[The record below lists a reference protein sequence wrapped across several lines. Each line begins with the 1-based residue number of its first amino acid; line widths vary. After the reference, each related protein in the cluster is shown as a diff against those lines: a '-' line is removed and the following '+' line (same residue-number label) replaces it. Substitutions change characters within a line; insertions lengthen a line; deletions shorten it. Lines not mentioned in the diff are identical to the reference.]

1 MNERKDYSVSRRT
14 VMKAG
19 VAAGAVGITVGPLW
33 SSMGN
38 AAAAA
43 PLAPILRTIPSTG
56 EKIPAVGIGTNAFSV
71 NAPEELAALR
81 NVLKEMPGLGGKVI
95 DTAQAYGN
103 SEEVIGRLL
112 ADIGNRDKFFIAT
125 KTPLAGDVSGGAA
138 VLDNSFRRLQVS
150 RIDLL
155 QIHNVYGLDELMP
168 HFLEYKKAGKVRYIG
183 VTTSVSGQYEQ
194 LMAAMKKYPF
204 DFIQVDYSIGNRDAA
219 DQVLPL
225 AKDRGMAVLNNVPFG
240 GRGRSF
246 FPKVAGKPVPDFAK
260 EFDATTWAQFFLKY
274 NLSHPVITAAI
285 PGTTTPAYLQD
296 NQQGGRGR
304 LPDAAMRKRMEEFWD
319 AL

>member
-1 MNERKDYSVSRRT
+1 MTDHKNQQFTRRT
-14 VMKAG
+14 VVQTGIAAA
-19 VAAGAVGITVGPLW
+19 AAGLAASTFSLPGA
-33 SSMGN
+33 S

-43 PLAPILRTIPSTG
+43 PILRKIPSTG
-56 EKIPAVGIGTNAFSV
+56 EMLPAVGIGTNAFSV
-71 NAPEELAALR
+71 NAPEELAAVR
-81 NVLKEMPGLGGKVI
+81 DVLQQMPVQGGKVI

-103 SEEVIGRLL
+103 SEEVIGKLL
-112 ADIGNRDKFFIAT
+112 AELGNRDKFFIAT
-125 KTPLAGDVSGGAA
+125 KTPLAGDISGGAA
-138 VLDNSFRRLQVS
+138 VLDNSFKRLQVS

-155 QIHNVYGLDELMP
+155 QIHNVYGLDQLMP
-168 HFLEYKKAGKVRYIG
+168 LYQDYKKAGKIRYIG

-194 LMAAMKKYPF
+194 LMAAMKKYPL

-225 AKDRGMAVLNNVPFG
+225 AQEKGCAVLNNIPFG

-246 FPKVAGKPVPDFAK
+246 FPRVAGKPVPDFAS

-274 NLSHPVITAAI
+274 NLSNPAITAAI
-285 PGTTTPAYLQD
+285 PGTTTPAYLLD

-304 LPDAAMRKRMEEFWD
+304 LPDAAMRKRMESFWD
-319 AL
+319 ALA

>member
-1 MNERKDYSVSRRT
+1 MTERRNYTLSRRN
-14 VMKAG
+14 VLQAGIAAG
-19 VAAGAVGITVGPLW
+19 VAGALSGLQ
-33 SSMGN
+33 
-38 AAAAA
+38 AQAAAA
-43 PLAPILRTIPSTG
+43 PLAPILRTIPSSG

-71 NAPEELAALR
+71 TAPEELAALR
-81 NVLKEMPGLGGKVI
+81 EVLKEMPGLGGSVI
-95 DTAQAYGN
+95 DTARGYGS

-112 ADIGNRDKFFIAT
+112 AELGNRHKFFLAT
-125 KTPLAGDVSGGAA
+125 KTPLAGDVSGGKA
-138 VLDNSFRRLQVS
+138 VLDESFRRLQVS

-155 QIHNVYGLDELMP
+155 QVHNFLGLDELMP
-168 HFLEYKKAGKVRYIG
+168 HFQDYKKAGKIRYIG
-183 VTTSVSGQYEQ
+183 ITTSVDSQYEQ
-194 LMAAMKKYPF
+194 MLAAMRKYPL
-204 DFIQVDYSIGNRDAA
+204 DFIQVDYAIGNRGAA

-225 AKDRGMAVLNNVPFG
+225 AKDKGIAVLNNVPFG

-285 PGTTTPAYLQD
+285 PGTTSLAYLQD

-319 AL
+319 AM